1 MSVRMKRLRRRI
13 LPALVVLP
21 LALHGGQVQGL
32 DFEFSKNGDSYSFWG
47 RFQVIA
53 ELGCLMDVVYGF
65 EHISRFAS
73 GAESV
78 QLVEEG
84 EDWHVVA
91 YTYRRLLILEN
102 QSTWRRTL
110 DRQGQRVVFEML
122 TSRNNLR
129 ILPRVLSSHGQYR
142 IDGEGERYRLEYFQE
157 CQLEGGILRGTYME
171 RAKREAE
178 AFLGEFKGYV
188 ESTCGKAAS

>member
-1 MSVRMKRLRRRI
+1 MSINMKRLRRGI

-21 LALHGGQVQGL
+21 LALHGGQNGGL
-32 DFEFSKNGDSYSFWG
+32 DYEFTKDGESYSFRG
-47 RFQVIA
+47 RFRVKA
-53 ELGCLMDVVYGF
+53 ELRCLMDVIYRF

-78 QLVEEG
+78 ELVEEG

-102 QSTWRRTL
+102 QSTWRRVL

-122 TSRNNLR
+122 TSENSMR
-129 ILPRVLSSHGQYR
+129 IMPRVLSSRGYYQIHG
-142 IDGEGERYRLEYFQE
+142 DGKRYCLEYFQE
-157 CQLEGGILRGTYME
+157 CHLEGGVLRGRYME

-178 AFLGEFKGYV
+178 EFLGEFRGYV
-188 ESTCGKAAS
+188 ESTCGEADS